1 MTQKEKLEAIKA
13 IVIEASRDKHK
24 LDVKL
29 EIFAEMY
36 KAQIKGVCIFEFGKA
51 TFSGKVG
58 DYKKVPKYGRKASAI
73 YAFKLTRLE
82 VGESL
87 IVEFNYLF

>member
-1 MTQKEKLEAIKA
+1 MTQKEKLEQIKK
-13 IVIEASRDKHK
+13 IVQRASRHK
-24 LDVKL
+24 RHLDVRL

-36 KAQIKGVCIFEFGKA
+36 KAQIKGVSIFEFA
-51 TFSGKVG
+51 NADFSGEVG
-58 DYKKVPKYGRKASAI
+58 DYKKVPKYGRKASAV

-82 VGESL
+82 VSESL

>member
-13 IVIEASRDKHK
+13 IVIEASRHKHN

-29 EIFAEMY
+29 EIFSEMY
-36 KAQIKGVCIFEFGKA
+36 KAKIKGVYIFEFANA
-51 TFSGKVG
+51 TFSGEVG
-58 DYKKVPKYGRKASAI
+58 DYKKVPKYGRKASAV

-82 VGESL
+82 VSESL